1 MEENTIN
8 CRANRNKQ
16 EKSRSLVINDGRGT
30 EMESFKHLFR
40 RLFFIFALN
49 VEGISLRVLSGKE
62 TETDETSSLKM
73 AIVAQS

>member
-8 CRANRNKQ
+8 CRENRNKQ

-30 EMESFKHLFR
+30 EMESFKHL
-40 RLFFIFALN
+40 L
-49 VEGISLRVLSGKE
+49 EGCFSFLLWMWKEVWGNISGKE